1 MIKIAI
7 IANDFTLD
15 LSQILFHNFVNLN
28 YETVIDFDFK
38 KDINERLKYYN
49 DHVIILFKNNNFQI
63 ITNNLI
69 EEDKITNIILNFNQ

>member
-1 MIKIAI
+1 MFKIAI

>member
-7 IANDFTLD
+7 IPNNFTLD

-49 DHVIILFKNNNFQI
+49 DHVIIFFKNNNFQI

-69 EEDKITNIILNFNQ
+69 ETDYIKNIILNFNQ

>member
-7 IANDFTLD
+7 IPNDFTLD

-38 KDINERLKYYN
+38 KNINERLKYYN
-49 DHVIILFKNNNFQI
+49 DHVIIFFKKNKFQI

-69 EEDKITNIILNFNQ
+69 EIDYIKNIILNFNQ